1 MMEERRSGADLS
13 FKLGVL
19 PGNAGLSLSMTPK
32 QWARKH
38 LRRGDLSVL
47 SRISKREWPDADPD
61 QIDRLTQR
69 SFIKKK
75 ADNSFRPTAKGR
87 AALWIRRLSGLQGWL

>member
-1 MMEERRSGADLS
+1 
-13 FKLGVL
+13 
-19 PGNAGLSLSMTPK
+19 MTPK

-38 LRRGDLSVL
+38 LRRGDLTVL
-47 SRISKREWPDADPD
+47 SRISKREWSAAEPD

-75 ADNSFRPTAKGR
+75 ADNSFGPTAKGHV
-87 AALWIRRLSGLQGWL
+87 ALWIRRLSGWQRWL